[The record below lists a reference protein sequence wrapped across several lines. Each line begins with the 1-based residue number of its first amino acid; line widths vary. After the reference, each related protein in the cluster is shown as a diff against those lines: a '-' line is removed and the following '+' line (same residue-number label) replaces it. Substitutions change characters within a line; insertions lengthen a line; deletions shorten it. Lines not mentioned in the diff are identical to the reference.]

1 MPAPTG
7 AGLQPAQ
14 VRLGAAPAVPRGA
27 QPLAAIASATPLRI
41 TVVLKPRDPG
51 GLTAYAQAVATPGS
65 PLYHRYITPAQFA
78 RRFAPTRAAAAA
90 VIASLRAHGLAPG
103 RRSANGLAISV
114 RADAGDLERAFS
126 LSFSRFALPGGAV
139 ATLNTVAPA
148 VDADIAGSLQVVVGL
163 SSLDAMH
170 PLRVDGVRRTGVDL
184 TGAPIAGARLSA
196 SVETGGPQPCAAATS
211 VAADQ
216 SAYTTD
222 QIASA
227 YGFAGLYHQGD
238 EGQGETVAVYELEP
252 FDPQDI
258 ASYQGCYGTDA
269 QVTVVGVDGSSDTG
283 AGSGEA
289 ALDIEQLIAFAPQA
303 QVLVYEGPN
312 SNSNGPGSG
321 PYDVFDAIISQD
333 RAQVL
338 TNSWGNCEPDEGRAD
353 ATAENVLF
361 EEAAAQGQTVVSAAG
376 DDGSEDCYGYN
387 NSPTWASTPTV
398 DDPSSQP
405 FVTGVGGTS
414 LQLGPPQTETV
425 WNNLLSGGG
434 NGIQPG
440 AGGGGVSE
448 FWPMPGYQTGEPASL
463 NVIEQGLS
471 SGAPCGATAGDYCRE
486 APDVSADA
494 DPNSG
499 YVIYY
504 NGSAS
509 VGQTPTGWQGTGG
522 TSGSAPLWAALFAL
536 ADADPA
542 CHGSRLG
549 FVNPSLYGAAAVG
562 ESTYFHDIT
571 SGEND
576 FTGQAGGKYPAGA
589 GYNMASGLGSP
600 DAAALVGELCS
611 QPLTLA
617 DPGAQR
623 AVVGSPV
630 TLRLSA
636 VDAPGAV
643 IRFAA
648 SGLPRGL
655 TLDPSTG
662 LISGAPRSPGSAAVT
677 VQVTDGGGS
686 QRAVSFV
693 WTVQGLPTI
702 SGVSLTS
709 VAAGRPSLALTVS
722 AGRFAPGIDAI
733 SITLPKGLLFAA
745 RPGVWRR
752 GGAASSRYR
761 FAVLGG
767 ALKLRVQSA
776 DTHIALRF
784 AYDLL
789 RARGALVRSVSS
801 GQRTR
806 LILIVTVTDTG
817 GRQAKLPVPLR
828 PGS

>member
-1 MPAPTG
+1 MPAPAG

-14 VRLGAAPAVPRGA
+14 VRLGAAPALPRGA
-27 QPLAAIASATPLRI
+27 QPLAAIASAATLRI
-41 TVVLKPRDPG
+41 TVVLKPRDPAA
-51 GLTAYAQAVATPGS
+51 LAAYAQAVSTPGS
-65 PLYHRYITPAQFA
+65 PVYHRYITPAQFA
-78 RRFAPTRAAAAA
+78 RRFGPTRAATAA
-90 VIASLRAHGLAPG
+90 VIASLRAHGLSPG

-126 LSFSRFALPGGAV
+126 LSFSRFALPGRGV
-139 ATLNTVAPA
+139 ATLNMLAPA
-148 VDADIAGSLQVVVGL
+148 VDADIAGSLQAVIGL
-163 SSLDAMH
+163 SSLDA
-170 PLRVDGVRRTGVDL
+170 LRSLRLQGVRRTGVDL
-184 TGAPIAGARLSA
+184 TGAPLAGARLRA
-196 SVETGGPQPCAAATS
+196 HVATGGPQPCPAASA

-227 YGFAGLYHQGD
+227 YGFAGLYQQGD
-238 EGQGETVAVYELEP
+238 EGQGETIAAYELEP

-258 ASYQGCYGTDA
+258 ASYQACYGTNA
-269 QVTVVGVDGSSDTG
+269 QVTVVGVDGASDTG

-289 ALDIEQLIAFAPQA
+289 ALDIEQLIAFAPRA

-321 PYDVFDAIISQD
+321 PYDVFNAIISQD
-333 RAQVL
+333 RAQVV
-338 TNSWGNCEPDEGRAD
+338 TNSWGNCEPDEGRSD
-353 ATAENVLF
+353 ASAESVLF

-376 DDGSEDCYGYN
+376 DDGSEDCYGYDSSQN
-387 NSPTWASTPTV
+387 WASTLAV

-425 WNNLLSGGG
+425 WNNLITGGG
-434 NGIQPG
+434 DGIQPG

-448 FWPMPGYQTGEPASL
+448 FWPLPGYQSGAPTSL
-463 NVIEQGLS
+463 DLIEQGFS
-471 SGAPCGATAGDYCRE
+471 SGAPCGANAGDYCRE

-494 DPNSG
+494 DPNHG
-499 YVIYY
+499 YLIYY
-504 NGSAS
+504 NGSAT
-509 VGQTPTGWQGTGG
+509 VDQTPAGWQGTGG

-536 ADADPA
+536 VDADPA
-542 CHGSRLG
+542 CHGSALG
-549 FVNPSLYGAAAVG
+549 FVNPSLYSAAAVG
-562 ESTYFHDIT
+562 DNTYFHDIT

-576 FTGQAGGKYPAGA
+576 FTGRAGGKYPAGA

-600 DAAALVGELCS
+600 DAAALAGELCS
-611 QPLTLA
+611 QALSLA

-623 AVVGSPV
+623 SVVGLPV
-630 TLRLSA
+630 TLQLSA
-636 VDAPGAV
+636 ADAPGAV
-643 IRFAA
+643 IQFAA
-648 SGLPRGL
+648 GGLPRGL
-655 TLDPSTG
+655 TIDPRTG
-662 LISGAPRSPGSAAVT
+662 LISGTPQRSGSGAVT
-677 VQVTDGGGS
+677 VHVMDRGGS

-722 AGRFAPGIDAI
+722 AGGFAPGIDAI
-733 SITLPKGLLFAA
+733 SITLPKGLLFAV
-745 RPGVWRR
+745 RPGVWRS
-752 GGAASSRYR
+752 GGAARSRYT

-767 ALKLRVQSA
+767 VLELRVRSA
-776 DTHIALRF
+776 DARIPLRF

-806 LILIVTVTDTG
+806 LTLIVTVTDAA
-817 GRQAKLPVPLR
+817 GRQTKLPVTLR